1 MASTPGAR
9 GDSREAFHWRTAI
22 AYKTRDRI
30 VVRGYDLNELTG
42 NLGFAEM
49 AYLVWRGELPPPAH
63 GRMLD
68 AILVG
73 MAEHAFSP
81 SSAASRFVASGGVP
95 LHVGVAGGL
104 LAIGTYH
111 GTADRPAELF
121 KSAVEGME
129 REPLSLEEAARR
141 VAGEARRAGGRLP
154 GFHHPQH
161 VQDPRTARLLALADR
176 YGVSGRHVAMA
187 RAIEA
192 ATEEFWGRRI
202 FLNGPGAVG
211 AICLDMGFDAE
222 LIKGVF
228 LLSRTVSLVAHTYEE
243 QHREK
248 GWRASTRALVVQP
261 LDLSLQRPEFYDGP
275 RDRRLP
281 RDRVKGA

>member
-1 MASTPGAR
+1 MG
-9 GDSREAFHWRTAI
+9 REPFHWRTAI
-22 AYKTRDRI
+22 AYKTKEKI

-42 NLGFAEM
+42 RVSFAEM
-49 AYLVWRGELPPPAH
+49 AYLVWRGELPPRDH

-68 AILVG
+68 AILVS

-81 SSAASRFVASGGVP
+81 SSAASRFIAAGGVP

-104 LAIGTYH
+104 LAIGSLH

-121 KSAVEGME
+121 KGAIDRMQREG
-129 REPLSLEEAARR
+129 LTLQDAARH
-141 VAGEARRAGGRLP
+141 VAGDIRRAGGRLP

-161 VQDPRTARLLALADR
+161 IEDPRTVRLLDLSDQL
-176 YGVSGRHVAMA
+176 GVSGQHVAMA

-192 ATEEFWGRRI
+192 ATEAFWGRRI

-211 AICLDMGFDAE
+211 AICLDMGFDTE

-243 QHREK
+243 TRREK
-248 GWRASTRALVVQP
+248 GWRGSANASITQP

-275 RDRRLP
+275 PDRPLP
-281 RDRVKGA
+281 RDGRGER

>member
-1 MASTPGAR
+1 
-9 GDSREAFHWRTAI
+9 
-22 AYKTRDRI
+22 
-30 VVRGYDLNELTG
+30 
-42 NLGFAEM
+42 M
-49 AYLVWRGELPPPAH
+49 AYLVWRGELPSPEH

-68 AILVG
+68 AVLVS

-81 SSAASRFVASGGVP
+81 SSAASRFIASGGVP
-95 LHVGVAGGL
+95 LHVGVAGGM
-104 LAIGTYH
+104 LAIGSLH

-121 KSAVEGME
+121 KEAVERME
-129 REPLSLEEAARR
+129 RERLSLQDAARQ
-141 VAGEARRAGGRLP
+141 VAGDARRAGRRLP

-161 VQDPRTARLLALADR
+161 IEDPRTARLLDLSDR
-176 YGVSGRHVAMA
+176 LGVSAQYVGMA

-192 ATEEFWGRRI
+192 ATEAFWGRRI

-211 AICLDMGFDAE
+211 AICLDMGFDTE

-243 QHREK
+243 TRREK
-248 GWRASTRALVVQP
+248 GWRGSANATITQP

-275 RDRRLP
+275 PDRALP
-281 RDRVKGA
+281 GNRGRGREASQA

>member
-1 MASTPGAR
+1 MDSTAVKA
-9 GDSREAFHWRTAI
+9 DREPFHWQTAI
-22 AYKTRDRI
+22 AYKTKEKI
-30 VVRGYDLNELTG
+30 VIRGYDLNDLTG
-42 NLGFAEM
+42 NVSFAEM
-49 AYLVWRGELPPPAH
+49 AYLIWRGELPPESH
-63 GRMLD
+63 TRMLD
-68 AILVG
+68 AILVN

-95 LHVGVAGGL
+95 LHVGVAGGM
-104 LAIGTYH
+104 LAIGSLH

-121 KSAVEGME
+121 KEAVARMKRE
-129 REPLSLEEAARR
+129 RLSLEEVARK
-141 VAGEARRAGGRLP
+141 VAGEARSAGWRMP

-161 VQDPRTARLLALADR
+161 IIDPRTARLLELSDH
-176 YGVSGRHVAMA
+176 YGVSASYVAMA

-202 FLNGPGAVG
+202 YLNGPGAVG
-211 AICLDMGFDAE
+211 AICLDMGFDTE

-248 GWRASTRALVVQP
+248 GWRASTNARIVQP
-261 LDLSLQRPEFYDGP
+261 LDLSLQKPEFYDGP
-275 RDRRLP
+275 RDRPLP
-281 RDRVKGA
+281 RRREGGK

>member
-1 MASTPGAR
+1 MDATADGK
-9 GDSREAFHWRTAI
+9 REPFHWRTAI
-22 AYKTRDRI
+22 AYKTKDKI

-42 NLGFAEM
+42 GISFAEM
-49 AYLVWRGELPPPAH
+49 AYLVWRGELPSPAH

-68 AILVG
+68 AILVS

-81 SSAASRFVASGGVP
+81 SSAASRLITSGGVP

-104 LAIGTYH
+104 LAIGSLH

-121 KSAVEGME
+121 KEAVDRMRREG
-129 REPLSLEEAARR
+129 LSLEAAAQGVAGDARR
-141 VAGEARRAGGRLP
+141 SGQRLP

-161 VQDPRTARLLALADR
+161 IQDPRTARLLELSDR
-176 YGVSGRHVAMA
+176 WGVSNQYVAMA

-192 ATEEFWGRRI
+192 ATESFWGRRI
-202 FLNGPGAVG
+202 YLNGPGAVG
-211 AICLDMGFDAE
+211 AICLDLGFDTE

-243 QHREK
+243 AHREK
-248 GWRASTRALVVQP
+248 GWRGSANASIVQP

-275 RDRRLP
+275 ADRPLP
-281 RDRVKGA
+281 VNRKGG

>member
-1 MASTPGAR
+1 M
-9 GDSREAFHWRTAI
+9 DREPFHWRTGI
-22 AYKTRDRI
+22 AYKTKEKI
-30 VVRGYDLNELTG
+30 VVRGYDLNDLTG
-42 NLGFAEM
+42 AIGFAEM
-49 AYLVWRGELPPPAH
+49 AYLVWRGELPSPEH

-68 AILVG
+68 AVLVS

-81 SSAASRFVASGGVP
+81 SSAASRFIASGGVP
-95 LHVGVAGGL
+95 LHVGVAGGM
-104 LAIGTYH
+104 LAIGSLH

-121 KSAVEGME
+121 KEAVERME
-129 REPLSLEEAARR
+129 RERLSLQDAARQ
-141 VAGEARRAGGRLP
+141 VAGDARRAGRRLP

-161 VQDPRTARLLALADR
+161 IEDPRTARLLELSDR
-176 YGVSGRHVAMA
+176 LGVSARYVGMA

-192 ATEEFWGRRI
+192 ATEAFWGRRI

-211 AICLDMGFDAE
+211 AICLDMGFDTE

-243 QHREK
+243 TRREK
-248 GWRASTRALVVQP
+248 GWRGSANASITQP

-275 RDRRLP
+275 PDRALP
-281 RDRVKGA
+281 ANRRRGREASQA

>member
-1 MASTPGAR
+1 MQEP
-9 GDSREAFHWRTAI
+9 FHWRTSI
-22 AYKTRDRI
+22 AYKTKDKI

-42 NLGFAEM
+42 NIGFTEM
-49 AYLVWRGELPPPAH
+49 AYLVWRGELPPESHA
-63 GRMLD
+63 RMLD
-68 AILVG
+68 AILVS

-95 LHVGVAGGL
+95 LHVGVAGGM
-104 LAIGTYH
+104 LAIGSVH

-121 KSAVEGME
+121 KEAVERMR
-129 REPLSLEEAARR
+129 RESLSLEDTART
-141 VAGEARRAGGRLP
+141 VAGEARKAGRRLP

-161 VQDPRTARLLALADR
+161 IVDPRTARLLELSDHFGISAT
-176 YGVSGRHVAMA
+176 YVGMA

-192 ATEEFWGRRI
+192 ATQEFWGRRI
-202 FLNGPGAVG
+202 YMNGPGAVG
-211 AICLDMGFDAE
+211 AICLDMGFDTE

-243 QHREK
+243 AHREK
-248 GWRASTRALVVQP
+248 GWRGSTNAAIVQP

-275 RDRRLP
+275 RDRPLP
-281 RDRVKGA
+281 RRREGGGRP